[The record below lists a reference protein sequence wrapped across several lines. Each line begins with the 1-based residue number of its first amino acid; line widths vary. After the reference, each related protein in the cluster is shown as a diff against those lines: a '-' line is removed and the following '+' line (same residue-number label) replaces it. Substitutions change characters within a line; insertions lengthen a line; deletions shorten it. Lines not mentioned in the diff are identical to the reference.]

1 MTSRRTRLKMIER
14 LREQGIADEQVLAVL
29 SALPRHVFVED
40 ALASRAYEDIPL
52 PIGFGQT
59 ISSPYIV
66 ARMSELLHAAGKLDK
81 VLEIGTGCGYQ
92 TAVLAHL
99 NAEVYSIE
107 RIRALLDKARV
118 TLRELRLHNVRFK
131 HGDGLQGLPDQ
142 APFDGLIVTG
152 AMTHVPA
159 TLLSQLKEGG
169 RAVLPK
175 GAGAREQVLCVVQK
189 KAGAWAETL
198 LEPVRF
204 VPILPGTE

>member
-1 MTSRRTRLKMIER
+1 MTSRRTRLKMVER
-14 LREQGIADEQVLAVL
+14 LREQGIADEEVL
-29 SALPRHVFVED
+29 SALTVIPRHVFVED

-66 ARMSELLHAAGKLDK
+66 ARMTELLRAGGRLDK

-92 TAVLAHL
+92 TAVLAQL
-99 NAEVYSIE
+99 SAEVYSIE
-107 RIRALLDKARV
+107 RIRALLEKARAA
-118 TLRELRLHNVRFK
+118 LREIRLHNVRFK

-142 APFDGLIVTG
+142 APFDGIIVTG
-152 AMTHVPA
+152 AMTHIPQ

-175 GAGAREQVLCVVQK
+175 AAGAGEQVLSVIQK
-189 KAGAWAETL
+189 KAGAWVETL

-204 VPILPGTE
+204 VPILPGME